1 MRFAVILPLLALFV
15 FLRAVWP
22 VTVSLRWRV
31 FWAVLLA
38 AGALFPS
45 VVVVVGGSMV
55 APVLP
60 EAVMVIGDY
69 LELMVVCAAA
79 LTALREVV
87 SLFLRI
93 APGLPFNRLA
103 KIKSLAAVIAAVA
116 VFATAWG
123 EWRALAAPE
132 VVRVEIAVDGLPG
145 ALDGFSVAQVSDLH
159 RISRRKPG
167 A

>member
-15 FLRAVWP
+15 FFRAVWP

-31 FWAVLLA
+31 FLAVLLA

-79 LTALREVV
+79 LTSRFFFALRRGFPLIGWQKL
-87 SLFLRI
+87 SPLR
-93 APGLPFNRLA
+93 P
-103 KIKSLAAVIAAVA
+103 
-116 VFATAWG
+116 
-123 EWRALAAPE
+123 
-132 VVRVEIAVDGLPG
+132 
-145 ALDGFSVAQVSDLH
+145 
-159 RISRRKPG
+159 
-167 A
+167 

>member
-15 FLRAVWP
+15 FFRAVWP

-69 LELMVVCAAA
+69 LELTVVCAAA
-79 LTALREVV
+79 LTA
-87 SLFLRI
+87 
-93 APGLPFNRLA
+93 
-103 KIKSLAAVIAAVA
+103 
-116 VFATAWG
+116 
-123 EWRALAAPE
+123 
-132 VVRVEIAVDGLPG
+132 
-145 ALDGFSVAQVSDLH
+145 
-159 RISRRKPG
+159 
-167 A
+167 